1 MPEPSCAPPA
11 SLMLWAAALLA
22 GVGLLLV
29 VALALE
35 SARWRV
41 TRGALAL
48 RLLGAL
54 LAVALAGWSLLVF
67 SQLQALYD
75 TLAAKNEWNPD
86 YCLIGGVHGPD
97 IYPYWLRMTAAQIAP
112 YQRAALITTSATI
125 AFVLVIV
132 LFAAWR
138 RLRNRRHEGQPRM
151 RMMWSGERGRAVS
164 LILLLALIVA
174 SLGEFAV
181 IQVQSAMA
189 QAALNAPC
197 PSTMTAADV
206 QDLSGAGIALIP
218 SQDTMPVSA
227 QTARTT
233 SRQGL
238 GDQLPTNGICI
249 APALFFVDHSTQYV
263 APRFAILWV
272 VGYRIPASTPG
283 PDSLATPPGVQWTFV
298 DAQSGQ
304 YDGNIFISVVG
315 G

>member
-1 MPEPSCAPPA
+1 
-11 SLMLWAAALLA
+11 
-22 GVGLLLV
+22 VGLLVV

-35 SARWRV
+35 SARWRA
-41 TRGALAL
+41 THGALAL
-48 RLLGAL
+48 RLPGAL

-67 SQLQALYD
+67 SQLLALYD
-75 TLAAKNEWNPD
+75 MLAAKNEWNPD
-86 YCLIGGVHGPD
+86 YCLIGGMHGPD
-97 IYPYWLRMTAAQIAP
+97 IYPFWLRMTAAQIAP
-112 YQRAALITTSATI
+112 YQRAALITISATF
-125 AFVLVIV
+125 AFVLVV
-132 LFAAWR
+132 VALTA
-138 RLRNRRHEGQPRM
+138 LRWLQNRRRPRM
-151 RMMWSGERGRAVS
+151 RMLWSAERGRAVS

-174 SLGEFAV
+174 SLGGFAV

-189 QAALNAPC
+189 QAALDAPC
-197 PSTMTAADV
+197 PSTVTTADV
-206 QDLSGAGIALIP
+206 QDLNGAGIALIP

-238 GDQLPTNGICI
+238 GDQLPANGVCI
-249 APALFFVDHSTQYV
+249 APQLFFVDHSTQYV

-272 VGYRIPASTPG
+272 VGYRIPAVTPG

-304 YDGNIFISVVG
+304 YDGNIFVSAVG